1 MKTSLLHAIRTWPIV
16 RFNIWC
22 FQAKFFVKWNKAHF
36 MPYKN
41 FTWRTNYISFILITI
56 HSAPFLFSRIRVDSK
71 FSEVLHLHKLVTFR
85 NSFISLFECWMVRN
99 WRPWRRERACSVF
112 AGTMEGFWFL
122 GIYACYTSSLRFLFG
137 AINIVK
143 GSGYGGVDTNFRRL
157 FAILSLIV
165 KNEVHNSIFNEKSHF
180 LCVYCKFQNIF
191 I

>member
-1 MKTSLLHAIRTWPIV
+1 MKD
-16 RFNIWC
+16 
-22 FQAKFFVKWNKAHF
+22 
-36 MPYKN
+36 
-41 FTWRTNYISFILITI
+41 ITI
-56 HSAPFLFSRIRVDSK
+56 NSAPFPFSTIRVDSK
-71 FSEVLHLHKLVTFR
+71 FFEVLHLETLVTFR
-85 NSFISLFECWMVRN
+85 DSFISLFECWMVRN

-122 GIYACYTSSLRFLFG
+122 GIYACCISSLRFLFD

-180 LCVYCKFQNIF
+180 YVYIVNFKI
-191 I
+191 